1 LSSFA
6 IFSLLAFL
14 PLFIQGTLGRTA
26 AELGLVMVP
35 LSLGW
40 SAGALVCGLVVN
52 RLGEKLTGVAGA
64 ILMFISIALTLTFD
78 ATTGLIYFSVVV
90 CPIGIGMGFVSV
102 ATLIKVQN
110 SLPESDLGVATSSQ
124 QFARTLGGTI
134 GIGISGAMVSHYLDK
149 AINGL
154 MNSPLRAEIPPELA
168 AQLSHSLQEFL
179 QPDMVGSLSS
189 TALNAIRE
197 SIGKGVE
204 AVFWTALLVSFISII
219 MCKMMPGRNVK
230 P

>member
-1 LSSFA
+1 
-6 IFSLLAFL
+6 
-14 PLFIQGTLGRTA
+14 
-26 AELGLVMVP
+26 
-35 LSLGW
+35 
-40 SAGALVCGLVVN
+40 VVN

-64 ILMFISIALTLTFD
+64 ILMCISVALTLTFN
-78 ATTGLIYFSVVV
+78 ATTGLLYFSVVV

-110 SLPESDLGVATSSQ
+110 SLHESDLGVATSSQ

-149 AINGL
+149 AIDGL
-154 MNSPLRAEIPPELA
+154 MNSPLSAEIPPELA
-168 AQLSHSLQEFL
+168 AQLSHNLQEFL
-179 QPDMVGSLSS
+179 QPDIAGSLSS

-219 MCKMMPGRNVK
+219 MCKMMPRRNIK
-230 P
+230 T